1 MQARRCSAAEQ
12 DRRDGVKTAFQ
23 NTCAGVNPGF
33 KKHNVECLWRL
44 ACQYYQK
51 LVFRDNA
58 AEGGAGKHNTSPITV
73 QSAKA
78 AKELIQHLET
88 QFAGLF
94 HPANGGMLI
103 NLGNHLD
110 TEQCRAIWLSQSG
123 VMRIDGVLFK
133 GFLEFQKFWESSSS
147 ACLSV
152 QVDVQEAKKLGI
164 DPYAY
169 SCESAGQLRGF
180 KHEGVDMYES
190 GEDRWWLESPSE
202 PSTLSQQSCPCK
214 ETPKPC
220 SGATHALPASHFL
233 SMAR

>member
-1 MQARRCSAAEQ
+1 MQARSCSAAEQ

-23 NTCAGVNPGF
+23 NTSAGVNPAF

-110 TEQCRAIWLSQSG
+110 PGGKCHSIWASLSG
-123 VMRIDGVLFK
+123 LG
-133 GFLEFQKFWESSSS
+133 
-147 ACLSV
+147 
-152 QVDVQEAKKLGI
+152 QVVA
-164 DPYAY
+164 
-169 SCESAGQLRGF
+169 
-180 KHEGVDMYES
+180 
-190 GEDRWWLESPSE
+190 
-202 PSTLSQQSCPCK
+202 
-214 ETPKPC
+214 PKPC
-220 SGATHALPASHFL
+220 HRRVSGFY
-233 SMAR
+233 RGKRD